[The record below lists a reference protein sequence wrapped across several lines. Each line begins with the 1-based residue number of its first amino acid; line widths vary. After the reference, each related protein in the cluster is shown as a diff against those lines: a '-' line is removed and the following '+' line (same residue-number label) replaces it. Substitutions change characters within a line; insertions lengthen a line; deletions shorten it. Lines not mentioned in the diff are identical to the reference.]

1 VTYVSTSPEKLWN
14 ALIDL
19 KVTAKYWQHEN
30 VSDWKLE
37 EK

>member
-1 VTYVSTSPEKLWN
+1 VTYVSTPPEKLWN

-19 KVTAKYWQHEN
+19 KVSANYWQHEN
-30 VSDWKLE
+30 VSDRKLE